1 MLEKISWFIL
11 KLARV
16 VVNFLNPRLRGD
28 DGMSKRN
35 VIPSQAG
42 IQEAH
47 QALKITMFFT
57 SNLLSQAQ
65 KILRIFEEKKLKI
78 AIAESCTGG
87 LLSALFTEIPGASKV
102 LERGFVTYS
111 NQAKIDLLGVKKKTL
126 ENFGAVS
133 AETAEEMARGAL
145 KNSETDLAI
154 AITGVAG
161 PEEKSGLVHIAVASH
176 GRPIVNRK
184 FNFSG
189 DRHEVRKASVIA
201 ALQLLACKN

>member
-1 MLEKISWFIL
+1 M
-11 KLARV
+11 
-16 VVNFLNPRLRGD
+16 
-28 DGMSKRN
+28 
-35 VIPSQAG
+35 
-42 IQEAH
+42 
-47 QALKITMFFT
+47 
-57 SNLLSQAQ
+57 
-65 KILRIFEEKKLKI
+65 

-102 LERGFVTYS
+102 FERGFMTYS

-126 ENFGAVS
+126 EDFGAVS
-133 AETAEEMARGAL
+133 AETAKEMAKGAL
-145 KNSETDLAI
+145 RNSHADIAI

-176 GRPIVNRK
+176 TRPIVNRK

-201 ALQLLACKN
+201 ALQILQCKS